1 MRFVEALKIW
11 NKGNDTY
18 CIPKKGT
25 KEYEKVMEIMDNLPP
40 DIGRGYKKNV
50 KKKKASVAV
59 KPVVKSAP
67 KKPAPKKPAL
77 KYKTTEGPV
86 EIVMVKKPR
95 KPRKPRMKKNV
106 VVEVIQPAKKT
117 RGRKK
122 KTTGAGMSRLGG
134 CMACSLTTTEE
145 NKIHKLGMGLRRL
158 GYSYSKPQRGGF
170 FPALLAMLPALSSV
184 AGTAGTALA
193 GATAGKL
200 VDGLVNVAEGKNFF
214 TGKGYGMENC
224 YCHHLDNN
232 RHFNKCKMCA
242 GVRGGNINL
251 MDIVPFFIK
260 QVDKLSKNPFVKE
273 AVKLAQQKLT
283 GNGMKRLGGAYTA
296 EEEEMLR
303 KYQEYLKK
311 KNLI

>member
-1 MRFVEALKIW
+1 MRFVEALKLW
-11 NKGNDTY
+11 NKDNDTY
-18 CIPKKGT
+18 CIPKSGT
-25 KEYEKVMEIMDNLPP
+25 PEYYEVLEIMNNLPP
-40 DIGRGYKKNV
+40 NVGRGYKKNV
-50 KKKKASVAV
+50 KKKKASAAV
-59 KPVVKSAP
+59 KPVVK
-67 KKPAPKKPAL
+67 PAPK
-77 KYKTTEGPV
+77 YKTHNEPV
-86 EIVMVKKPR
+86 EIVRVK
-95 KPRKPRMKKNV
+95 KPRKPRMKKA

-117 RGRKK
+117 RGRK

-145 NKIHKLGMGLRRL
+145 NKVHKLGMGLRRL

-170 FPALLAMLPALSSV
+170 FPALLAMLPALSTVGSA
-184 AGTAGTALA
+184 AGSALA
-193 GATAGKL
+193 GAAAGKL
-200 VDGLVNVAEGKNFF
+200 IDGVSNIASGKNFF
-214 TGKGYGMENC
+214 TGQGHGANSC
-224 YCHHLDNN
+224 YCHHLASNPQ
-232 RHFNKCKMCA
+232 FNKCKRCA
-242 GVRGGNINL
+242 GMTGGNVNI

-273 AVKLAQQKLT
+273 AVKFAQQKLT

>member
-11 NKGNDTY
+11 NKGQDTY
-18 CIPKKGT
+18 CIPKAGT
-25 KEYEKVMEIMDNLPP
+25 PEYYEVLKIMDNLPA
-40 DIGRGYKKNV
+40 DVGRGYKKNV
-50 KKKKASVAV
+50 KKKKAVEKPVKKPAV
-59 KPVVKSAP
+59 KPADKKPVVKP
-67 KKPAPKKPAL
+67 
-77 KYKTTEGPV
+77 
-86 EIVMVKKPR
+86 PR
-95 KPRKPRMKKNV
+95 KPRAKKNA
-106 VVEVIQPAKKT
+106 VVEVIEPVKKT
-117 RGRKK
+117 RKTRAK
-122 KTTGAGMSRLGG
+122 KTTGKGMTRLGG
-134 CMACSLTTTEE
+134 CMSCSLTTTQED
-145 NKIHKLGMGLRRL
+145 KVHKLGLGLRRL

-184 AGTAGTALA
+184 AGTAGSALA
-193 GATAGKL
+193 GAAAGKF

-214 TGKGYGMENC
+214 TGKGYGMDNC

-232 RHFNKCKMCA
+232 RHFNKCQMCA
-242 GVRGGNINL
+242 GVRGGNI
-251 MDIVPFFIK
+251 MDIVPFFMK

-273 AVKLAQQKLT
+273 AVKYAQQKLT

>member
-11 NKGNDTY
+11 NKGQDAY
-18 CIPKKGT
+18 CIPKAGT
-25 KEYEKVMEIMDNLPP
+25 PEYYEVLKIMDKLPA
-40 DIGRGYKKNV
+40 DVGRGYKKNV
-50 KKKKASVAV
+50 KKKKPVVKPAV
-59 KPVVKSAP
+59 KKPVVK
-67 KKPAPKKPAL
+67 PA
-77 KYKTTEGPV
+77 
-86 EIVMVKKPR
+86 VKKLVVKSP
-95 KPRKPRMKKNV
+95 PKNA
-106 VVEVIQPAKKT
+106 VVEVIQPVKKT
-117 RGRKK
+117 RKTRAK
-122 KTTGAGMSRLGG
+122 KTTGKGMTRLGG
-134 CMACSLTTTEE
+134 CMSCSLTTTEE
-145 NKIHKLGMGLRRL
+145 NKVHKLGMGLRRL

-200 VDGLVNVAEGKNFF
+200 IDGILNAVEGKNFF
-214 TGKGYGMENC
+214 TGKGYGMDNC

-232 RHFNKCKMCA
+232 RHFNKCQMCA
-242 GVRGGNINL
+242 GVRGGNI
-251 MDIVPFFIK
+251 MDIVPFFMK
-260 QVDKLSKNPFVKE
+260 QVDKLSKNPYVKE

-283 GNGMKRLGGAYTA
+283 GNGMKRLGVGGEYTA

>member
-11 NKGNDTY
+11 NKGQDTY
-18 CIPKKGT
+18 CIPKSGT
-25 KEYEKVMEIMDNLPP
+25 PEYYEVLEIMNNLPP
-40 DIGRGYKKNV
+40 DVGRGYKKNV
-50 KKKKASVAV
+50 KKKKPVV
-59 KPVVKSAP
+59 KPVVKPAVKP
-67 KKPAPKKPAL
+67 AVKKPVVKKPVVKPPPKNAVVEVI
-77 KYKTTEGPV
+77 KPV
-86 EIVMVKKPR
+86 VKKPR
-95 KPRKPRMKKNV
+95 KPR
-106 VVEVIQPAKKT
+106 A
-117 RGRKK
+117 K
-122 KTTGAGMSRLGG
+122 KTTGKGMVRLGG
-134 CMACSLTTTEE
+134 CMNCSLTTTEE
-145 NKIHKLGMGLRRL
+145 NKVHKLGMGLRRL

-184 AGTAGTALA
+184 AGTAGSALA
-193 GATAGKL
+193 GAAAGKF

-214 TGKGYGMENC
+214 TGKGYGMDNC

-232 RHFNKCKMCA
+232 RHFNKCQMCA
-242 GVRGGNINL
+242 GVRGGNI
-251 MDIVPFFIK
+251 MDIVPFFMK

-273 AVKLAQQKLT
+273 AVKYAQQKLT

>member
-11 NKGNDTY
+11 NKGQDAY
-18 CIPKKGT
+18 CIPKSGT
-25 KEYEKVMEIMDNLPP
+25 PEYYEVLEIMNNLPA
-40 DIGRGYKKNV
+40 DVGRGYKKNV
-50 KKKKASVAV
+50 KKKKPVVKPAV
-59 KPVVKSAP
+59 KKPAVKPAVKKPVVKQ
-67 KKPAPKKPAL
+67 KF
-77 KYKTTEGPV
+77 KTLNEPV
-86 EIVMVKKPR
+86 EIVRVKPPR
-95 KPRKPRMKKNV
+95 KPRAKKNV
-106 VVEVIQPAKKT
+106 VVEVIQPVKKPP
-117 RGRKK
+117 RKPRAK
-122 KTTGAGMSRLGG
+122 KTTGKGMVRLGG
-134 CMACSLTTTEE
+134 CMNCSLTTTEE
-145 NKIHKLGMGLRRL
+145 NKVHKLGMGLRRL

-170 FPALLAMLPALSSV
+170 FPALLAMLPALSTV
-184 AGTAGTALA
+184 AGTAGSALA

-214 TGKGYGMENC
+214 TGKGYGMDNC

-242 GVRGGNINL
+242 GVRGGNI
-251 MDIVPFFIK
+251 MDIVPFFMK

-273 AVKLAQQKLT
+273 AVKYAQQKLS
-283 GNGMKRLGGAYTA
+283 GNGMKRLGGEYTA

>member
-11 NKGNDTY
+11 NKDKDTY
-18 CIPKKGT
+18 CIPKSGT
-25 KEYEKVMEIMDNLPP
+25 PEYYEVLEIMNNLPP
-40 DIGRGYKKNV
+40 NVGRGYKKNV
-50 KKKKASVAV
+50 KKKKAVKPAV
-59 KPVVKSAP
+59 KPVVK
-67 KKPAPKKPAL
+67 PAPK
-77 KYKTTEGPV
+77 YKTHNEPV
-86 EIVMVKKPR
+86 EIVRVK
-95 KPRKPRMKKNV
+95 KPRKPRMKKA

-134 CMACSLTTTEE
+134 CMTCSLTTTEE
-145 NKIHKLGMGLRRL
+145 NKVHKLGMGLRRL

-170 FPALLAMLPALSSV
+170 FPALLAMLPALSTVGSA
-184 AGTAGTALA
+184 AGSALA

-200 VDGLVNVAEGKNFF
+200 IDGIANVADGKNFF
-214 TGKGYGMENC
+214 TGQGYGADSC
-224 YCHHLDNN
+224 YCHHLSSNP
-232 RHFNKCKMCA
+232 HFNKCKRCA
-242 GVRGGNINL
+242 GMTGGNV

-260 QVDKLSKNPFVKE
+260 QVDRLSKNPYVKE
-273 AVKLAQQKLT
+273 AVKYAKQKLT

-296 EEEEMLR
+296 EEEAMLR